1 MVKIR
6 EIHKRI
12 GTVKNIHTITSA
24 MEMVA
29 SSRFRNTHDTAVSA
43 RPYTDLLTDLVGD
56 IGAAGAFENMD
67 HPLLTN
73 IEDVKRDVLLVLT
86 SNRGLCGAYN
96 TSILRVAMER
106 YDQIAQ
112 AGYQVRLHVVGKRG
126 AGFFKSKSVKVE
138 RSYSDFDGPVDY
150 ARVGRLAEFFMAE
163 FTAGLIGGLEI
174 AYMQFVSAGKQKPAI
189 AQILP
194 LQGLS
199 QQSQQSQPQTPAK
212 PKSDYEFHPSRR
224 RVLRHLLPA
233 TVRLRVYQ
241 CFLDASV
248 AEQMARMRAMRN
260 ANENADQMIR
270 NLSVR
275 YNRSRQAQ
283 ITTELAEIMGGRVGL
298 E

>member
-1 MVKIR
+1 MVKVR
-6 EIHKRI
+6 EIHKRL

-29 SSRFRNTHDTAVSA
+29 SSRFRNTHDIAVSA
-43 RPYTDLLTDLVGD
+43 RPYTDQLTDLVDD

-96 TSILRVAMER
+96 TSVLRVAMER
-106 YDQIAQ
+106 YDQIVQ
-112 AGYQVRLHVVGKRG
+112 AGYQVHLHVVGKRG
-126 AGFFKSKSVKVE
+126 TGFFKSRSVKIE
-138 RSYSDFDGPVDY
+138 RSYSDFDGVVDY

-199 QQSQQSQPQTPAK
+199 QQPQPQSQSQSQLPLQLPLKAPAE
-212 PKSDYEFHPSRR
+212 PKID
-224 RVLRHLLPA
+224 
-233 TVRLRVYQ
+233 
-241 CFLDASV
+241 
-248 AEQMARMRAMRN
+248 
-260 ANENADQMIR
+260 
-270 NLSVR
+270 
-275 YNRSRQAQ
+275 
-283 ITTELAEIMGGRVGL
+283 
-298 E
+298 